1 MDKFLELKINVG
13 GGAESTPFPNSDN
26 PIVIGAFRYD
36 AKRMGGAPTITA
48 SVNYPSCLDDEWTDN
63 VYAEFNGEKYYLKQ
77 TPTSSYDNADTM
89 YKHDITLVS
98 ERVAL
103 DNVYFFDVVTGDPM
117 DSDKP
122 VSNSTKVVF
131 FGGVREF
138 ARRMN
143 ASLEYSKLLKWEDG
157 VDEEGNPI
165 KVANGY
171 NIVVDNDE
179 AITTEEKLMSFE
191 DQFFSNV
198 LQEIYNTFEVPY
210 YFDGKTIHIGYSKEG
225 VVIPDLAYGVDNAL
239 LSITK
244 NNANYKIVNRATG
257 TGSSDNIPF
266 YYPNNSP
273 KGDIEALASREGA
286 GVVIKDYEKYAN
298 EVGLDEAIR
307 YSAVPQVT
315 ITKVL
320 DKNGN
325 NYFTGGI
332 QYRECGWM
340 GFNDE
345 FTIYIN
351 ADKEANIALDIA
363 PVSQFGKRESDGR
376 LTEALYSVVTKVF
389 VDGKQVGDGSDV
401 IEMRVKAGETIVK
414 AYMNYRFDHTQS
426 SYTFIGNSGIS
437 YSVETLDTYAWYLGD
452 KKVEPEKLGIKVGD
466 VSVFREGDTIT
477 QKLVRYV
484 NTSQNLMPFKYRD
497 TEGKQRFYDAI
508 NGRYENPN
516 ATSEED
522 RYIKFNNPFVEGHP
536 KEHIFSVEDIKP
548 SIEGMEYNEQRI
560 DMFEAFA
567 YDEDDNDETYEDE
580 DGNVYFKH
588 PYFFAK
594 LKPLGFNLFDH
605 AIEQQP
611 MVISFTSGD
620 CGACNFEIAVDEETQ
635 KNTVQVDEGGNVKRD
650 EDGNVLCGSEALN
663 QSIADFQP
671 SQQDTTD
678 HSVWIALRKEEDT
691 YGILMPKAPTKDE
704 QGNEIGGHR
713 PKGEKNADGT
723 LNEKPD
729 TFVILGIN
737 LPYEYIEEAE
747 KKLEAEIIKYL
758 KENNDEKF
766 TFSIGF
772 SRIFFEENATVL
784 NQLSENSKIRIIYDE
799 KPYDLYVSSFSYNM
813 AEGDALPEIRVELD
827 DTLKVSQNALQNAI
841 SEVKSQLGKAINNID
856 VVGASTPYFIRKDA
870 DDEARGTIDFK
881 KGIKFGEGGKVEVLD
896 NNSAKLTIEYLEVTK
911 KASFTSLEI
920 QEKTHVG
927 GQILVTPAAINCG
940 EVEEFDDFYRCYF
953 QTKGA
958 DGDEIFNQFAVG
970 DQAICQTYNAWGSVY
985 YWRLVT
991 GIGEDYIDLSKT
1003 ECDEESGVP
1012 KAGDKIIQLGNQIDP
1027 SRQNAIV
1034 IAAYG
1039 DGSPYI
1045 IQYKG
1050 IDSFELSKD
1059 KMVTKLASD
1068 ENIFTGKVHMKLGS
1082 DGFENLGGSLNI
1094 GKQNMLR
1101 NSGFTGDYL
1110 SEPLADQRVLDAADD
1125 LFSAPFDH
1133 WTKGE
1138 NVTRV
1143 ELPDDSMSGYGVQF
1157 PMEAEESLA
1166 QEMYYPVLNGEG
1178 YVLTFKAKGTSLTY
1192 SVGGVTKE
1200 VALTEEWAK
1209 YTEKITATTTSK
1221 DFVISSMG
1229 ATICEIQL
1237 ERGTIATAWGNSPWD
1252 NSSDRAYIQSVA
1264 YLAESM
1270 TKDAMVEGSTDVLG
1284 GLILT
1289 NHIKVGNYVDGEMKK
1304 ETAGMNGTYNE
1315 DNDVAFWAGGT
1326 LEQAMNAINENGENE
1341 SNFAVS
1347 HGGKVVMNEAKVR
1360 GEVNAIK
1367 GSFGNLKLGKYVN
1380 ACGKEDSEDSVFTEK
1395 THTVGNMNYKT
1406 MVQMSSGSIR
1416 AIGTHYDGQN
1426 CYQGNKFEIDADSDA
1441 IQNPN
1446 GSVVYIDANDA
1457 NAIRILHG
1465 DIVHDYGYYKGLKLP
1480 TKVVTSEYTI
1490 TREDSVI
1497 IADTSGGP
1505 FYIYTPPT
1513 PWNGTCVEVC
1523 NVGGMPLTVS
1533 TDGFGTIKY
1542 NGTSSEYVHLDPYK
1556 SAKLIFASDT
1566 PSWYMILV

>member
-1 MDKFLELKINVG
+1 MDTILSLKIYNGEGVDD
-13 GGAESTPFPNSDN
+13 TLFPNADN
-26 PIVIGAFRYD
+26 PIEIGAFRYD
-36 AKRMGGAPTITA
+36 AKRMGGAPTISA
-48 SVNYPSCLDDEWTDN
+48 SVNYPSCLDEEWTDN
-63 VYAEFNGEKYYLKQ
+63 VYALFNGEKYFLKQ
-77 TPTSSYDNADTM
+77 TPTSSYDNTSTM
-89 YKHDITLVS
+89 YKHDLVLVS
-98 ERVAL
+98 ERVIL
-103 DNVYFFDVVTGDPM
+103 DDVYFFDTVVGDPQG
-117 DSDKP
+117 SDKP

-131 FGGVREF
+131 FGNVREF
-138 ARRMN
+138 ADRLN
-143 ASLEYSKLLKWEDG
+143 ASLEYSG
-157 VDEEGNPI
+157 V
-165 KVANGY
+165 GY
-171 NIVVDNDE
+171 RVEVDQE
-179 AITTEEKLMSFE
+179 VGSEEKLMSFE
-191 DQFFSNV
+191 DQFLSNV
-198 LQEIYNTFEVPY
+198 LQEIYNTYEVPY
-210 YFDGKTIHIGYSKEG
+210 YFDGKTIRIGYSKAG
-225 VVIPDLAYGVDNAL
+225 VVAPEFSYGVDNAL

-244 NNANYKIVNRATG
+244 NNANYKIVNRATA

-273 KGDIEALASREGA
+273 KGDIEVLASRAGA
-286 GVVIKDYEKYAN
+286 NVVIKDYEKYAN

-325 NYFTGGI
+325 NYFTGVT

-340 GFNDE
+340 GFSDE

-351 ADKEANIALDIA
+351 SDKEANIALEVS
-363 PVSQFGKRESDGR
+363 PVSQFGKRESDGS
-376 LTEALYSVVTKVF
+376 LTEALYTVLTKVF
-389 VDGKQVGDGSDV
+389 VDGKQVGDGGDV
-401 IEMRVKAGETIVK
+401 IEMTVKAGETIVK

-452 KKVEPEKLGIKVGD
+452 KKVDPEKLGIKVGD

-477 QKLVRYV
+477 QRLVRYV
-484 NTSQNLMPFKYRD
+484 NTSQKLMPFKYRETD
-497 TEGKQRFYDAI
+497 GKERFY
-508 NGRYENPN
+508 N
-516 ATSEED
+516 ATNEIYPFKFVDGYELKEGEYVGED
-522 RYIKFNNPFVEGHP
+522 GMVHHPDYYEYNNPFVEGHP

-548 SIEGMEYNEQRI
+548 SIEGMEYNGQRI
-560 DMFEAFA
+560 DMFEDIRF
-567 YDEDDNDETYEDE
+567 DDDDNDETHEDE
-580 DGNVYFKH
+580 DGKVYFKH

-611 MVISFTSGD
+611 MVISFTKGD
-620 CGACNFEIAVDEETQ
+620 CGACSFEIAVDEDTQ
-635 KNTVQVDEGGNVKRD
+635 KNTVQVDENGDLIYVGGR
-650 EDGNVLCGSEALN
+650 VLCGAEGSGQGEV
-663 QSIADFQP
+663 QP
-671 SQQDTTD
+671 QDIQQDTTNR
-678 HSVWIALRKEEDT
+678 SVWIALRKEEDT
-691 YGILMPKAPTKDE
+691 YGILMPQYGKHEPSTE
-704 QGNEIGGHR
+704 
-713 PKGEKNADGT
+713 
-723 LNEKPD
+723 D

-737 LPYEYIEEAE
+737 LPYEYIEYAE

-758 KENNDEKF
+758 KDNNDEKF
-766 TFSIGF
+766 TFSINF
-772 SRIFFEENATVL
+772 SRIYFAENEGVL
-784 NQLSENSKIRIIYDE
+784 ENLNENSKITIWYNGH
-799 KPYDLYVSSFSYNM
+799 KYNLYVTSFSYTM
-813 AEGDALPEIRVELD
+813 SEGDALPEIRVELD

-841 SEVKSQLGKAINNID
+841 SEVKSQLGKAINNMD

-881 KGIKFGEGGKVEVLD
+881 KGIKFGEGGKVEVMD

-1050 IDSFELSKD
+1050 IDNFEIPDSKI
-1059 KMVTKLASD
+1059 VTKLSST
-1068 ENIFTGKVHMKLGS
+1068 ENIFTGKVHMELGS

-1094 GKQNMLR
+1094 GNQNMIR

-1200 VALTEEWAK
+1200 VALTEEWTK
-1209 YTEKITATTTSK
+1209 YTEKIVATETSK
-1221 DFVISSMG
+1221 EFAISAMG

-1270 TKDAMVEGSTDVLG
+1270 TKDAMVEGSTDVLS

-1326 LEQAMNAINENGENE
+1326 LEQAMNAINENGSNE

-1360 GEVNAIK
+1360 GEVNATK
-1367 GSFGNLKLGKYVN
+1367 GSFGSLKLGKYVN
-1380 ACGKEDSEDSVFTEK
+1380 ACGTEDEEDSVFTEK
-1395 THTVGNMNYKT
+1395 THVVDNTNYKT
-1406 MVQMSSGSIR
+1406 MVQMSSGSIK
-1416 AIGTHYDGQN
+1416 AIGTHYNEQN
-1426 CYQGNKFEIDADSDA
+1426 CYFGNTLVIDADSDA
-1441 IQNPN
+1441 NENRYKAVIYVYANNADAFRIQ
-1446 GSVVYIDANDA
+1446 G
-1457 NAIRILHG
+1457 G
-1465 DIVHDYGYYKGLKLP
+1465 DIRHEGGNYHGFRP
-1480 TKVVTSEYTI
+1480 TTRVVTSDTTLASTE
-1490 TREDSVI
+1490 SGVI
-1497 IADTSGGP
+1497 IADTTNDT
-1505 FYIYTPPT
+1505 FTIYLPSIRI
-1513 PWNGTCVEVC
+1513 NGANFEIHK
-1523 NVGGMPLTVS
+1523 VGGTTNAVIIDADS
-1533 TDGFGTIKY
+1533 ESIYY
-1542 NGTSSEYVHLDPYK
+1542 NGETRSQHLIGEECCVRLVY
-1556 SAKLIFASDT
+1556 SSDT
-1566 PSWYMILV
+1566 QKWYMVIV